1 MRINQ
6 VCQGKPGVMAGCAS
20 HMMSQWPLGRNNEGM
35 QWSRPLPVCAELR
48 NLHNFF
54 NVNPWLLKDCE
65 LHLAKNGCYRLCMGR
80 PHIHGPFARLECPQA
95 SSICYS
101 DWATYPWLQ
110 CQWDMIRQSSCR
122 RPRPRRITGAG
133 ALGSVAASQ
142 MTTALCAP

>member
-54 NVNPWLLKDCE
+54 NVNPWLLKDCDSSE
-65 LHLAKNGCYRLCMGR
+65 QLPETETQTHHRRRGVGQRCCLTDD
-80 PHIHGPFARLECPQA
+80 HGTVCAL
-95 SSICYS
+95 SS
-101 DWATYPWLQ
+101 
-110 CQWDMIRQSSCR
+110 
-122 RPRPRRITGAG
+122 
-133 ALGSVAASQ
+133 VE
-142 MTTALCAP
+142 TTA